1 SFHGILNFLGRSIA
15 SEPEYH
21 VDPDPGTGIVAENPV
36 RVMDIIES
44 SIERPNTKL
53 SVTHEGHYYSI
64 ADEEK
69 RSWNQEAFRLLYQLF
84 QMTVT
89 DAPRGNV
96 PSITIAK

>member
-1 SFHGILNFLGRSIA
+1 MV
-15 SEPEYH
+15 E
-21 VDPDPGTGIVAENPV
+21 ENPV

-44 SIERPNTKL
+44 SSQPPDAQL

-64 ADEEK
+64 ADDSK